1 MKAAAFLRR
10 AGADIE
16 RVKQL
21 FIETFDSV
29 QLRAKMVFEA
39 NRTEGIAIS
48 VAPEGL
54 KDMMA
59 LAAQSADMLI
69 SNEDI
74 EAAFVLYSLN
84 DGGIGVS
91 ARSKGKVNVQGCNGS
106 LGGGGHRT
114 CSWCPITRYDHRG
127 SEAGH
132 FRPCS

>member
-1 MKAAAFLRR
+1 
-10 AGADIE
+10 
-16 RVKQL
+16 
-21 FIETFDSV
+21 
-29 QLRAKMVFEA
+29 MVFEA

-74 EAAFVLYSLN
+74 EAAFVLVFHLN

-91 ARSKGKVNVQGCNGS
+91 ARSKGKVNVQVVMEA

-114 CSWCPITRYDHRG
+114 V
-127 SEAGH
+127 AGAQLKV
-132 FRPCS
+132 

>member
-1 MKAAAFLRR
+1 
-10 AGADIE
+10 
-16 RVKQL
+16 
-21 FIETFDSV
+21 
-29 QLRAKMVFEA
+29 MVS
-39 NRTEGIAIS
+39 AIS

-91 ARSKGKVNVQGCNGS
+91 ARSKGKVNVQVVMES

-114 CSWCPITRYDHRG
+114 VAGAQLQGMTIE
-127 SEAGH
+127 EAKQAILEH
-132 FRPCS
+132 ALEALHSAEQEEE

>member
-1 MKAAAFLRR
+1 
-10 AGADIE
+10 
-16 RVKQL
+16 
-21 FIETFDSV
+21 
-29 QLRAKMVFEA
+29 MVFEA

-48 VAPEGL
+48 VAPAGM

-91 ARSKGKVNVQGCNGS
+91 ARSKGKVNVQV
-106 LGGGGHRT
+106 
-114 CSWCPITRYDHRG
+114 
-127 SEAGH
+127 
-132 FRPCS
+132 

>member
-1 MKAAAFLRR
+1 
-10 AGADIE
+10 
-16 RVKQL
+16 
-21 FIETFDSV
+21 
-29 QLRAKMVFEA
+29 MVFEA

-48 VAPEGL
+48 VAPAGM

-91 ARSKGKVNVQGCNGS
+91 ARSKGKVNGTSCNGS
-106 LGGGGHRT
+106 LGWWRSQNSG
-114 CSWCPITRYDHRG
+114 WCPTTRYDDRG
-127 SEAGH
+127 SEGGYS
-132 FRPCS
+132 R